1 MKIKFKRRQSTPI
14 RLQPL
19 KWRGVEIQLIGGEM
33 TSRLLIYC
41 SASITTYPRLAIPD
55 GENILFFLH
64 SLNSRVIIYTVA
76 E

>member
-1 MKIKFKRRQSTPI
+1 
-14 RLQPL
+14 
-19 KWRGVEIQLIGGEM
+19 M